1 MKVHVQNLKTGDML
15 NQDVFSLSSRPIVGQ
30 GTELTR
36 EHIEVLKA
44 FNIREVDVKP
54 SQVTTDPKQEQT
66 DTTTTVDT
74 PTLYD
79 DFYPKYMKAVSQY
92 KKIFSNW
99 QAGSPVDLFQVRQEI
114 VPLIELAITKPK
126 TILSLHHFSSEKD
139 YVYHHAISVALISSF
154 LAKKLSYSKGDI
166 IQIGLAG
173 ALIDCGMSKVQPRI
187 LTKKE
192 TLKKEE
198 FEEIKQHPI
207 LGYKMLKGTP
217 GIKEDVLLSILQHHE
232 REDGSGYPLGTKGN
246 NLRPFSRVVA
256 IADVFHAMTSERF
269 YRMKQSPFKVL
280 EQMLMDQFGKFDP
293 KILNVLVSEL
303 SNFSVGTKVELSNTQ
318 IGEIVFMDPQ
328 SHTRPMVKIESGD
341 IIALKQRND
350 LYIENILS

>member
-36 EHIEVLKA
+36 VHIEVLKA

-54 SQVTTDPKQEQT
+54 SQVTTDPQQDQT
-66 DTTTTVDT
+66 ESTTTTET
-74 PTLYD
+74 PSLND
-79 DFYPKYMKAVSQY
+79 DFYPKYMNAVTQY
-92 KKIFSNW
+92 KKMFSNW
-99 QAGSPVDLFQVRQEI
+99 QAGSPVELFKVRQEI
-114 VPLIELAITKPK
+114 VPLLELAISKPK
-126 TILSLHHFSSEKD
+126 MILSLHHFSNEKD

-187 LTKKE
+187 LTKRD
-192 TLKKEE
+192 TLNKEE

-232 REDGSGYPLGTKGN
+232 REDGSGYPIGTKGN
-246 NLRPFSRVVA
+246 NLRSFSRVVA
-256 IADVFHAMTSERF
+256 IADVFHAMTSERY

-328 SHTRPMVKIESGD
+328 SHTRPMVKIEGGD